1 VLVGLAL
8 ATLGFDFL
16 GSSSGPGTAGV
27 LSIGSLLAPLAWK
40 ETTEG
45 FYPAPAVVWLF
56 SGVFLVGIA
65 LAVARVRDRARAATA
80 FGAIAGVMALSFT
93 MPYVLLRQR
102 GAAGQVDADLQA
114 IALFVGFAIL
124 SMVIIA
130 GVPVVL
136 GQQVAKGGKLTA
148 RWPLLAV
155 VVVAGIAASWSGNA
169 RAYWA
174 DVLSRRS
181 SEVGSRS
188 ELSVQLARR
197 AVEVSP
203 SLDRPALVLGQAS
216 LRHAVTLTDPG
227 RREMM
232 FDGAEAAL
240 LRARAINPFNPDH
253 TMMLASL
260 HRVWSD
266 LAV

>member
-1 VLVGLAL
+1 
-8 ATLGFDFL
+8 
-16 GSSSGPGTAGV
+16 
-27 LSIGSLLAPLAWK
+27 
-40 ETTEG
+40 
-45 FYPAPAVVWLF
+45 
-56 SGVFLVGIA
+56 
-65 LAVARVRDRARAATA
+65 
-80 FGAIAGVMALSFT
+80 

-114 IALFVGFAIL
+114 IVLFAGFAVL

-136 GQQVAKGGKLTA
+136 GEQVARGAGLTA
-148 RWPLLAV
+148 RWPLLAII
-155 VVVAGIAASWSGNA
+155 VVASIAASWGGNLS
-169 RAYWA
+169 AYQA
-174 DVLSRRS
+174 EVLSRRS
-181 SEVGSRS
+181 SEAGSRS

-203 SLDRPALVLGQAS
+203 SLDRPALLLGQAS

-227 RREMM
+227 RREMV
-232 FDGAEAAL
+232 FVGAEAAL

-266 LAV
+266 LAVEPVERERHTARVGDFCEQTIRMSPNAAHFYGHFGQMCGGEEGTEE